1 MQTLSLI
8 SCFHCSCSESNLNG
22 KYYETPT
29 DHRFMGIIWERWLGD
44 YSLAK
49 TKMMIRPKEV
59 WFNNDEELY
68 ESPIGSPDDP

>member
-1 MQTLSLI
+1 
-8 SCFHCSCSESNLNG
+8 
-22 KYYETPT
+22 
-29 DHRFMGIIWERWLGD
+29 MGIIWERWLGD

-49 TKMMIRPKEV
+49 SKMMIRPKEV